1 MKNKLNGVNSRLKII
16 ANVSEPE
23 DTAIETFHDETKEKL

>member
-1 MKNKLNGVNSRLKII
+1 MKNKQNGVNIRLKII
-16 ANVSEPE
+16 VNISEPE